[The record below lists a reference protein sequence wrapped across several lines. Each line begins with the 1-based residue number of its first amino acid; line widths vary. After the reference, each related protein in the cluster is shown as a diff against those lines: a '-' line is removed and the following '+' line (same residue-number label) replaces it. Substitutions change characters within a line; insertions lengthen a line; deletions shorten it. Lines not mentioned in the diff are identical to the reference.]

1 MTKKIRR
8 KRKRRHK
15 REPRKALMVQ
25 EATKANNVKKKY
37 ARAALVARL
46 PGGAFREFLIQK
58 IPSYSCL
65 ESKNLH
71 QKIFNLKVFPSL
83 LK

>member
-8 KRKRRHK
+8 KRKKRRK
-15 REPRKALMVQ
+15 RGPRKALKVQ
-25 EATKANNVKKKY
+25 EATKATDVKKTY

-46 PGGAFREFLIQK
+46 PGGAFREFLVQN
-58 IPSYSCL
+58 IPNYTFL

-71 QKIFNLKVFPSL
+71 QKIFDIEFLIL
-83 LK
+83 EY